1 MPTPSPADQYWE
13 LTTSTITHGGETLHR
28 LRATRAI
35 PEQGVAAGGWVSP
48 QAQLSDAAWVAD
60 SAKVLGSVVVT
71 RHALVCGRA
80 EVRDKAQVSGP
91 VIISDDAVVSDSVT
105 IDADKG
111 ATESGRAHMS
121 DQATREEPLFQTM
134 HYSAANPWFLG
145 RPMLGIPPSSQGMRK

>member
-13 LTTSTITHGGETLHR
+13 LTTSTITHGGETLHH

-35 PEQGVAAGGWVSP
+35 PEQGVAAGTLGGWVSP
-48 QAQLSDAAWVAD
+48 QAQLSDGAWVAD

-111 ATESGRAHMS
+111 ATVSGRAHKYL
-121 DQATREEPLFQTM
+121 DEPLFQTM
-134 HYSAANPWFLG
+134 HYLAANLWFLG
-145 RPMLGIPPSSQGMRK
+145 RPTSGIPRSSQDMRE